1 MMKAA
6 MFDNFEK
13 KWNLKNKWAKRKR
26 KIGFG
31 RKKWEVTY
39 IERNGMNQNK
49 ENKNKNIDYNL
60 WFAEE
65 FCERWVLKFWC

>member
-1 MMKAA
+1 MKAA

-49 ENKNKNIDYNL
+49 ENKNKNEKDTL
-60 WFAEE
+60 WWLIQDEQT
-65 FCERWVLKFWC
+65 WKTHMK